1 VVYLCFWQLVHTKLK
16 KAPERLYLRHA
27 DAPTPCAQG
36 RLAEHGRP
44 LVAHA
49 LQESSGSILSWAR
62 AAKPACELAPK
73 AAPEGLELATFAGGC
88 FWGLE
93 LAYQASSRACN
104 LLTAGP
110 QSCVCSKLVNR
121 ESCTGPSSAV
131 SSRLLRLCHRLCCLP
146 CRPAC
151 ESRWRTAYCPHL
163 ARQTWKRRT
172 PRRPVPACP
181 HLPHLAAPPSSSNT

>member
-1 VVYLCFWQLVHTKLK
+1 MVYLCFWQLVHTKLK

-110 QSCVCSKLVNR
+110 QSCVCSELVHR
-121 ESCTGPSSAV
+121 ESGTGPSSAV
-131 SSRLLRLCHRLCCLP
+131 SSRLLRLCHRLCRLP
-146 CRPAC
+146 RRPAC
-151 ESRWRTAYCPHL
+151 ESRLRDCLLPAPSE
-163 ARQTWKRRT
+163 AGQEAEDPAQAS
-172 PRRPVPACP
+172 PRSSSP
-181 HLPHLAAPPSSSNT
+181 APPGRSSFKQ